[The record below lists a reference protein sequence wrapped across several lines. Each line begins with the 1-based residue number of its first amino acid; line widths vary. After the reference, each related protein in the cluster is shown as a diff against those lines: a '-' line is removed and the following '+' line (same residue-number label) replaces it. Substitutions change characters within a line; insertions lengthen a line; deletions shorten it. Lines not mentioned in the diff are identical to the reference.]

1 MVTGK
6 QVDPESH
13 AFESMR
19 MGVPRFPLKF
29 TIPSLM
35 VVVAHIHV
43 CVCKYNSM
51 SPLSVA
57 QMCMHSGT
65 TVWDTSGQQQM
76 NSTPSSAVVP
86 EP

>member
-1 MVTGK
+1 MATGK
-6 QVDPESH
+6 QVDHESH
-13 AFESMR
+13 EFESMK
-19 MGVPRFPLKF
+19 MGVPRFPLKS

-35 VVVAHIHV
+35 IVVAHIHV
-43 CVCKYNSM
+43 CVCKYSSM

-65 TVWDTSGQQQM
+65 TVCDTSEQQQTD
-76 NSTPSSAVVP
+76 STPSSAVVP